1 VADLESTTTWWGAA
15 ARSRRAVSG
24 VTLADLHALVPVMV
38 VALWLVSIRHVDP
51 SRMTGVGLV
60 SALPST
66 VFVLLGL
73 LLVSFAMSLRRE
85 NLRTFVP
92 LFHVVA
98 LVFMLYAVTAVVENE
113 PPFRVVY
120 RHAGIINY
128 IATHQSVD
136 PHVDAYFNWP
146 GFFVLGVVFSKVI
159 GASSALADAAWAPL
173 VFNLLAIPPLIVI
186 FRWAT
191 NDQRLLWLATWTF
204 FSANWVGQ
212 DYLSPQAVAFV
223 LWLAMLAIL
232 FTGLGREPVLAVGAA
247 ARDRAGSLVR
257 FLWREATQQDLSAPV
272 STVLL
277 FIVVGIFSAMTTG
290 HQLTPFPALLT
301 LVVLTAVARLRRT
314 TLPATLTLV
323 LAGWIS
329 YMTIVYLA
337 GHFHVVFGSILSLSA
352 NLNQSVSSRVK
363 GSAGHLFVVDVRIVL
378 AVALWAAAVLGVMR
392 RVRRGKLDLALLVV
406 ALVPFILPILQPY
419 GGEIL
424 IRVFLF
430 ALPAVS
436 FFAAALIYPS
446 RALGLGLATTALL
459 VALGGFLLAGF
470 QYARYGNEHVDA
482 FTRTDVKTV
491 AALYRIAPPGAT
503 LAAVVDNLPWQ
514 YKGYASY
521 HYRSLAS
528 MPVWQRTLNPDPASA
543 IAQFEYR
550 EFTAPTYVVDTPS
563 MSIAAKTYDGKDAA
577 VGETVRILR
586 RSGLAQVVYTHD
598 GGTILRLLRDPFPD
612 DPMRSVRLRENPGKR
627 QYGRV
632 TLVPVRF
639 TGANKRLN
647 ASLFVPSGT
656 GRKPGVLLIA
666 GTGGTGPRLFAAAA
680 QLADR
685 GAVTLVM
692 RQPRGVSLKEAVV
705 DARRALDLL
714 AQRRDVDIH
723 RLGVVGYS
731 TGGQTAAVLSGV
743 DLRVKT
749 VGLIGTAGT
758 PAAMRWIRHT
768 QAHLFFQAGLR
779 NTVVRPA
786 ALERLIR
793 VAPGRP
799 RVRWYLANHGPNP
812 HVYAD
817 QVAWQARI
825 LNAR

>member
-1 VADLESTTTWWGAA
+1 
-15 ARSRRAVSG
+15 
-24 VTLADLHALVPVMV
+24 MV

-66 VFVLLGL
+66 AFVLLGL

-85 NLRTFVP
+85 NLRAFVP

-98 LVFMLYAVTAVVENE
+98 LVFMLYAVTALVENE
-113 PPFRVVY
+113 PSFRIAY

-128 IATHQSVD
+128 IATHHSVD

-146 GFFVLGVVFSKVI
+146 GFFVLAVVFSKAI
-159 GASSALADAAWAPL
+159 GASSALAYAAWAPL

-191 NDQRLLWLATWTF
+191 NDRRLLWLATWTF

-247 ARDRAGSLVR
+247 ARNRAGSLAR
-257 FLWREATQQDLSAPV
+257 SLWREATEPDVSAPV

-277 FIVVGIFSAMTTG
+277 LIVIGLFAAMTTG

-301 LVVLTAVARLRRT
+301 VVVLTALARLRRT
-314 TLPATLTLV
+314 TLPMTMALV
-323 LAGWIS
+323 LAGWIG

-337 GHFHVVFGSILSLSA
+337 GHFHVVFGSVLSLSA

-378 AVALWAAAVLGVMR
+378 AAALWAAAALGVIR
-392 RVRRGKLDLALLVV
+392 RVRHGKLDLTLLVV

-436 FFAAALIYPS
+436 FFAAAVVYPS
-446 RALGLGLATTALL
+446 RALGRGLATTTLL
-459 VALGGFLLAGF
+459 VALGGLLLAGF

-482 FTRTDVKTV
+482 FTRTDVRTV
-491 AALYRIAPPGAT
+491 AALYRTAPPGAT
-503 LAAVVDNLPWQ
+503 LAAVVANLPWQ

-521 HYRSLAS
+521 HYKSLAS
-528 MPVWQRTLNPDPASA
+528 MPIWQQTLNPDPASA

-563 MSIAAKTYDGKDAA
+563 MSIASETYDGKDTAIS
-577 VGETVRILR
+577 GTVRVLR
-586 RSGLAQVVYTHD
+586 RSGLARVVYNRD
-598 GGTILRLLRDPFPD
+598 GGTIFRLLRDPFPD
-612 DPMRSVRLRENPGKR
+612 DPMRSVHLREYPGKR
-627 QYGRV
+627 LYGRV

-639 TGANKRLN
+639 TGAKKRLN
-647 ASLFVPSGT
+647 ASLFVPPGT
-656 GRKPGVLLIA
+656 GRRPGVLFLA
-666 GTGGTGPRLFAAAA
+666 GTGGTGRRLFAAAA

-685 GAVTLVM
+685 GAVTLM
-692 RQPRGVSLKEAVV
+692 MTQPRGVGLKKAVI

-723 RLGVVGYS
+723 RLGVVGDS
-731 TGGQTAAVLSGV
+731 AGGQTAAVLSGV

-749 VGLIGTAGT
+749 IGLIGTRST

-779 NTVVRPA
+779 NTVIRPA

-793 VAPGRP
+793 AAPGRP
-799 RVRWYLANHGPNP
+799 RVRWYLDSQGPNP
-812 HVYAD
+812 HIYAD